1 MVTGATERRR
11 VSEALAGREPFRFPA
26 RQADRR
32 AAVVLVL
39 RTGEARSRDEAATGS
54 RAGPEL
60 PGLGSGAAP
69 LSERP
74 LRRAMPVHDAPLPS
88 ALGDLELLLVRR
100 AERDGD
106 PWSGHAGLPG
116 GHRDPGDA
124 GLAEA
129 GLREL
134 REETGLSLAPSALL
148 GRLDDIHPRSRRL
161 PSVAVSP
168 FVAWVE
174 PDAVVRPGPEIAG
187 HRWTPL
193 ARLEDPSLRGTL
205 TFRREGALRV
215 FPTVEL
221 EGLTVWGLTFV
232 ILRRFLRRLPRED
245 GAGAGPVARG
255 G

>member
-1 MVTGATERRR
+1 MVTGAKERRR

-26 RQADRR
+26 READRR
-32 AAVVLVL
+32 ASVVLVL
-39 RTGEARSRDEAATGS
+39 RPGEGGRTGEPGPGS
-54 RAGPEL
+54 GVRPEL
-60 PGLGSGAAP
+60 PGLGSGAP
-69 LSERP
+69 PDSERP
-74 LRRAMPVHDAPLPS
+74 LRRTMPVHDAPLAS
-88 ALGDLELLLVRR
+88 ALGELELLLVRR

-168 FVAWVE
+168 FVAWAE
-174 PDAVVRPGPEIAG
+174 RDAAVRPGPEIAG

-193 ARLEDPSLRGTL
+193 ARLEDPALRGTL
-205 TFRREGALRV
+205 AFRREGALRV

-221 EGLTVWGLTFV
+221 GGLTVWGLTFV
-232 ILRRFLRRLPRED
+232 ILRRFLRRLPREG
-245 GAGAGPVARG
+245 GAVADPARG

>member
-1 MVTGATERRR
+1 MVTGARERQR
-11 VSEALAGREPFRFPA
+11 VSEALAGREPVRFPA
-26 RQADRR
+26 READRR

-39 RTGEARSRDEAATGS
+39 RPGEADRAEESGGG
-54 RAGPEL
+54 RAGRPRL
-60 PGLGSGAAP
+60 PGLGVRGPVVPGESP
-69 LSERP
+69 
-74 LRRAMPVHDAPLPS
+74 RRAMPVHDAPLAP
-88 ALGDLELLLVRR
+88 ALGGLELLLVRR

-134 REETGLSLAPSALL
+134 REETGLSLAPAALL

-168 FVAWVE
+168 FVAWTGR
-174 PDAVVRPGPEIAG
+174 DQAVRPGPEIAG

-193 ARLEDPSLRGTL
+193 ARLEDPALRGTL
-205 TFRREGALRV
+205 SFRREGALRV

-221 EGLTVWGLTFV
+221 EELTVWGLTFV
-232 ILRRFLRRLPRED
+232 ILRRFLRRLPREG
-245 GAGAGPVARG
+245 GAGTGPDG
-255 G
+255 GV